1 MVWTPQTIL
10 MNGRLLPFA
19 EAALHPMS
27 LAVTYATT
35 VFEGLRAYRLPP
47 AADGGTEHRFALFRF
62 AEHIRRL
69 QVGMKLLRMDRILT
83 AEEIL
88 DGLRQLVTANAPDSD
103 VYIRLLVYVEAQGL
117 MATTGPIGWTAAA
130 SPREKPKY
138 ADTGMSLGVSSWHRL
153 SDNASP
159 PRIKSTANY
168 HNARLA
174 ALQAKSDGYDGALM
188 LTSDGRVSESPIACF
203 FMVRDGRLITPST
216 SSGILESITRDTI
229 ITRFRE
235 RTGREVEQRD
245 VDRSELYF
253 ADEAFLCG
261 TGQEILPVVKI
272 DRLPVGEGAIG
283 PVTRGVRDDYFDLVR
298 GLRTEHPEWLTLV

>member
-1 MVWTPQTIL
+1 MWMPTTIL
-10 MNGRLLPFA
+10 INGQLIPFA
-19 EAALHPMS
+19 DAKLHPLS

-35 VFEGLRAYRLPP
+35 VFEGLRAYHNAGR
-47 AADGGTEHRFALFRF
+47 GSFALFRF
-62 AEHIRRL
+62 REHVERL
-69 QVGMKLLRMDRILT
+69 QVGMKLLRMERILS
-83 AEEIL
+83 ADEIL
-88 DGLRQLVTANAPDSD
+88 DGLRRLIRANAPDGD
-103 VYIRLLVYVEAQGL
+103 VYVRLLVYVEAQGL
-117 MATTGPIGWTAAA
+117 MATTGPVGWTAAA
-130 SPREKPKY
+130 MPREKPKY
-138 ADTGMSLGVSSWHRL
+138 AEAGMSLGVSSWHRL

-188 LTSDGRVSESPIACF
+188 LTADGRVSEAPIACF

-229 ITRFRE
+229 IRRWHE
-235 RTGREVEQRD
+235 LTGREVEQRD

-261 TGQEILPVVKI
+261 TGQEILPVIRI
-272 DRLPVGEGAIG
+272 DRLPVGDGQVG
-283 PVTRGVRDDYFDLVR
+283 PVTRQVRDDYFRIVR
-298 GLRTEHPEWLTLV
+298 DPDAEHPEWRTVV

>member
-1 MVWTPQTIL
+1 MAWTPNTIL
-10 MNGRLLPFA
+10 VNGKLLPFA
-19 EAALHPMS
+19 EAAIHPLS

-35 VFEGLRAYRLPP
+35 VFEGLRAYRATTVGPEAP
-47 AADGGTEHRFALFRF
+47 AFALFRF
-62 AEHIRRL
+62 TEHVRRL
-69 QVGMKLLRMDRILT
+69 HVGMKLLRMEPVLSAEAIL
-83 AEEIL
+83 E
-88 DGLRQLVTANAPDSD
+88 GLRALVAANAPDTD
-103 VYIRLLVYVEAQGL
+103 VYVRLLVYVEAQGL
-117 MATTGPIGWTAAA
+117 MATTGPVGWTAAA
-130 SPREKPKY
+130 MPRDKAKY
-138 ADTGMSLGVSSWHRL
+138 AETGMSLGVSSWHRL

-188 LTSDGRVSESPIACF
+188 LTADGRVSESPIACF

-235 RTGREVEQRD
+235 RTGADVEQRD

-261 TGQEILPVVKI
+261 TGQEILPVVAI
-272 DRLPVGEGAIG
+272 DRMPVGDGTVG
-283 PVTRGVRDDYFDLVR
+283 PVTRGVREDYFALVR
-298 GLRTEHPEWLTLV
+298 GLITDHPEWRTPL

>member
-1 MVWTPQTIL
+1 MWTPRTIM
-10 MNGRLLPFA
+10 MNGELLPFA
-19 EAALHPMS
+19 EAKLHPLS

-35 VFEGLRAYRLPP
+35 VFEGLRAYHLPQ
-47 AADGGTEHRFALFRF
+47 TSQFALFRF
-62 AEHIRRL
+62 HEHVRRL
-69 QVGMKLLRMDRILT
+69 QVGMKLLRMERLLSADEL
-83 AEEIL
+83 L
-88 DGLRQLVTANAPDSD
+88 DGLRRLIRANEPDAD
-103 VYIRLLVYVEAQGL
+103 VYVRLLVYVEAQGL

-130 SPREKPKY
+130 MPREKPKY
-138 ADTGMSLGVSSWHRL
+138 AETGMSLGVSSWHRL
-153 SDNASP
+153 PDNASP

-188 LTSDGRVSESPIACF
+188 LTADGRVSESPIACF

-229 ITRFRE
+229 ITRWHE
-235 RTGREVEQRD
+235 LTGRDVEQRD

-261 TGQEILPVVKI
+261 TGQEILPVVRI
-272 DRLPVGEGAIG
+272 DRMPVGDGQVG
-283 PVTRGVRDDYFDLVR
+283 PVTRKARDDYFQVVR
-298 GLRTEHPEWLTLV
+298 DPGAAHAEWRTIV